1 MKRLLAGGLT
11 ALILVA
17 ATVPGVGA
25 ETPGRSGPVGQRD
38 SLDQMPATGLGPGG
52 AMPLL
57 SCDDPIGWSVPSR
70 MACGGGGRTPTESP
84 IGPALLR

>member
-11 ALILVA
+11 ALILLATA
-17 ATVPGVGA
+17 APMRA

-52 AMPLL
+52 ALPLL

-70 MACGGGGRTPTESP
+70 MACGGGGRTPIESP